1 MSFSTPV
8 KLQARQDQG
17 GEAVGLTF
25 TLYGE
30 DPNVKTGALTLAVAT
45 GAAEQFVVG
54 AVYYLSLEP
63 RDTAGDE
70 APAGEKLAD

>member
-1 MSFSTPV
+1 MSFQTAV
-8 KLQARQDQG
+8 VLQAKQDQG

-25 TLYGE
+25 TMKGD
-30 DPNVKTGALTLAVAT
+30 DPSVKTGALTLAVSAD
-45 GAAEQFVVG
+45 AAGQFEAG